1 MTTRWPWSACSWR
14 KTLRARPTSSASF
27 CAAKRH
33 RGQAMSEEA
42 VAALPR
48 HLSGTQKSAILMML
62 LGEDEAADLLKH
74 LNPRSEEHTSELQS
88 LMRISYAVF
97 CLKQKKRN
105 INQHTTSILNR

>member
-1 MTTRWPWSACSWR
+1 MTTMWPWSACSWR
-14 KTLRARPTSSASF
+14 TTLRARPTSSASF

-74 LNPRSEEHTSELQS
+74 LNPRDRSEEHTSELQS
-88 LMRISYAVF
+88 LMRNSYALL
-97 CLKQKKRN
+97 CLNKN
-105 INQHTTSILNR
+105 